1 MNALRKFS
9 TGNYEWRITDLSP
22 LSQLYRLRVLQ
33 WDNDLALTAFDF
45 EALSRLSNIREF
57 GFGFNNELS
66 SLAFLRNHP
75 RLQSIL
81 LGYANVTDFDP
92 VGELEFLKNV
102 SIYNQSHGQSIDV
115 SFLRANRELLSFGTH
130 MGIAG
135 ERVFL
140 YLNKLKVFSTG
151 WSGSPDQPHQFSE
164 YTNLDFLMNAVE
176 LEQISV
182 ENYGLSDFLRLSS
195 FANLK
200 SLNINGNRISDLS
213 VLTGLDQLESVSLVS
228 NELQT
233 LGDVLINWPA
243 LSNGN
248 TFFNLSNNPLPC
260 SEVDAA
266 RANPNITVEFDGQ
279 CGLLGIDAFK
289 FDAPARPYAVYH
301 YALDS
306 APFTYPYEL
315 NGDQYSVSDRGGWT
329 GMTFSVE
336 FNDQMQLFA
345 SPFDTEALNSAWQ
358 SGGGSTVMATEA
370 TGNRDTRKFRV
381 SGGAKEA
388 QIAIFTN
395 FGLSAEDVV
404 QTGHYLRV
412 TRPTVGSAPWGDG
425 ADCAFPTLEGFS
437 PQIEREKQI
446 GLYFSDLIEGGSAPM
461 FEHSLGENALLNC
474 SDTPPGTYDLQ
485 VAALD
490 GRGGKK
496 LFNLT
501 VEVLAEQTAGGKLEW
516 LSKPSDGFLP
526 CNDYCVQTADR
537 LAYRFALSEAS
548 TASAG
553 TTIVYGVEDFF
564 DTSNGSEAAPVSDG
578 LQAHLGDAALAD
590 LDDVSTNKSRAFS
603 YDLSSLRGLITGAV
617 LKIRARPLD
626 DERAEGNDEIYLSG
640 FDESGNNL
648 MPAYTIG
655 LGVDSPPNN
664 YFDFD
669 WQIDGRPAHPAE
681 GYEIVINLANFAAK
695 EGAGLSLIEEINT
708 TGLLDMVVGD
718 DTNVDYVSL
727 EVSIGSAEAERF
739 PFFQSMENVEAEFR
753 GGWVGGAFEFKLN
766 DQFKTFAT
774 TDSDG
779 NYQSGDYF
787 AQQSALFT
795 TAIREGAGG
804 ISLRLTESG
813 GVDNSF
819 GLNNL
824 EKETTLGLTTNV
836 GNSVEQISV
845 RNRYVRMTRLEPG
858 SGSRA
863 DSQCT
868 EYGIDEYAD
877 GIQHHGQSSL
887 MPNNVISGGT
897 MDLLGFGGENSFYL
911 CSDTPAGIFPVVF
924 QVLDGRGGKT
934 QIELTI
940 EVLEARTPQGKVEW
954 FAYSPN
960 AVDSDGDG
968 VPDNIDAFPNDP
980 AASVDTDGDGLP
992 DRWNP
997 GYFAEDSTSTPALI
1011 KDMDDDGDG
1020 VLDSVDQRPLD
1031 ASEAFLTSMAMA
1043 SVTMPIPMTM
1053 MMAIVM

>member
-1 MNALRKFS
+1 
-9 TGNYEWRITDLSP
+9 
-22 LSQLYRLRVLQ
+22 
-33 WDNDLALTAFDF
+33 
-45 EALSRLSNIREF
+45 
-57 GFGFNNELS
+57 
-66 SLAFLRNHP
+66 
-75 RLQSIL
+75 
-81 LGYANVTDFDP
+81 
-92 VGELEFLKNV
+92 
-102 SIYNQSHGQSIDV
+102 
-115 SFLRANRELLSFGTH
+115 

-200 SLNINGNRISDLS
+200 SLNIKGNRISDLS

-279 CGLLGIDAFK
+279 CALQGIDAFK

-370 TGNRDTRKFRV
+370 TGNRDTRKFSV

-474 SDTPPGTYDLQ
+474 SDTPPGIYDLQ

-548 TASAG
+548 TASG
-553 TTIVYGVEDFF
+553 RTIVYGVEDFF
-564 DTSNGSEAAPVSDG
+564 ETSNGSEAAPISDG

-603 YDLSSLRGLITGAV
+603 FDLSSLRGLITGAV

-626 DERAEGNDEIYLSG
+626 DERAEGNDGIYLSG

-669 WQIDGRPAHPAE
+669 WQIDGRPAHPDE
-681 GYEIVINLANFAAK
+681 GYEIVIDLASFAAK
-695 EGAGLSLIEEINT
+695 EGTGLSLIEAINT

-727 EVSIGSAEAERF
+727 EVSTGSAEAERF
-739 PFFQSMENVEAEFR
+739 PFYQSMENVEAEFR

-766 DQFKTFAT
+766 DEFKAFAT
-774 TDSDG
+774 TDNDG

-824 EKETTLGLTTNV
+824 EKETTLGLTTNG

-911 CSDTPAGIFPVVF
+911 CSDTPVGIFPVVF

-940 EVLEARTPQGKVEW
+940 EVLGARTPQGKVEW

-968 VPDNIDAFPNDP
+968 VPDNIDAFPYDP
-980 AASVDTDGDGLP
+980 AASVDTDGDGMP

-1031 ASEAFLTSMAMA
+1031 ASEIYDFDGDGIGDNADSDDDDDGYYDAEDAFPLNPLDWTDTDNDGVGDNTDAFGLDPGLQSLAVDDALGFVTDPSLLNCLTQSTQGMVRAQELTYLYCSYQDDRPPVLNLSRYRTLSLMLEDIQLVTGR
-1043 SVTMPIPMTM
+1043 SV
-1053 MMAIVM
+1053 